1 MLSHYAIF
9 EFDCIVESTSVVGYN
24 HETGVLYVHKAAYDW
39 LEKQC
44 LQTLS
49 PGQTKIKPWV
59 NFSQVNG
66 KRGLKVTNY
75 VGVVQTPNGT
85 TIEILPKVGKTFFN
99 QEIDDQP
106 SNNNLENSLIESRTI
121 LLKMLLCLQSFRH
134 ITINP
139 ANLLSAKMPL
149 LEIFI
154 AEFLGAVE
162 HIVKR
167 GLRSQYNLNQ
177 DNLFVLKGK
186 LLIAEQVR
194 KNLLRPDRFFT
205 EHDVFNANRPENR
218 LLHAALQRVG
228 NLSKSQKN
236 IQLIRKLNSFFEDV
250 PVSTQVATDFQ
261 KVKLDRGMGYYS
273 NALAWARIIL
283 NNESL
288 TANKGDNN
296 ATSLLFPMEAVF
308 EAYVAKHLAKQ
319 IRSGYTLKTQAKS
332 QYLVQHEKDEWF
344 QLKPDLLIQK
354 DDANKVV
361 LDTKWKLL
369 DSAKAN
375 GTDKYN
381 LSGSDFYQMLA
392 YATNYLTTNSECSGT
407 IILIYPKT
415 KTFDEP
421 LPVFEFNNL
430 VSVNLFVLPFCLEE
444 GELLLSTE
452 INSYE
457 NIFC

>member
-1 MLSHYAIF
+1 MSNQITIY
-9 EFDCIVESTSVVGYN
+9 EFDAIIAKTPDIRI
-24 HETGVLYVHKAAYDW
+24 TPKKGVHQVSLAAYQW

-44 LQTLS
+44 LLTIDNK
-49 PGQTKIKPWV
+49 KINPWLK
-59 NFSQVNG
+59 FCQVG
-66 KRGLKVTNY
+66 GRPALKVTNY
-75 VGVVQTPNGT
+75 VGVVQTPDGT
-85 TIEILPKVGKTFFN
+85 TIEILPKVGKAFSSQENTDTYLKDN
-99 QEIDDQP
+99 QD
-106 SNNNLENSLIESRTI
+106 ESRKI
-121 LLKMLLCLQSFRH
+121 LLKMLVCLQSFRH
-134 ITINP
+134 IVIEP
-139 ANLLSAKMPL
+139 ASLLAAKMPL
-149 LEIFI
+149 LEVFI
-154 AEFLGAVE
+154 TDFLNSVE
-162 HIVKR
+162 HIAKR
-167 GLRSQYNLNQ
+167 GLRSQYNSNQ
-177 DNLFVLKGK
+177 DNLFALKGK
-186 LLIAEQVR
+186 LLIAEHIR
-194 KNLLRPDRFFT
+194 LNLFRADRFFT
-205 EHDVFNANRPENR
+205 EHDVFSVNRPENR
-218 LLHAALQRVG
+218 LIHAALIKVLH
-228 NLSKSQKN
+228 LSKSQKN

-250 PVSTQVATDFQ
+250 PASTQVATDFQ
-261 KVKLDRGMGYYS
+261 KVRLDRGMGYYS

-288 TANKGDNN
+288 IANKGDNN

-344 QLKPDLLIQK
+344 QLKPDLLIQQ
-354 DDANKVV
+354 DGVNKVV

-392 YATNYLTTNSECSGT
+392 YATNYLTTNNECSGT

-415 KTFDEP
+415 KTFDKP

-430 VSVNLFVLPFCLEE
+430 EKIKLWVLPFCLDE
-444 GELLLSTE
+444 GQLLLFTE
-452 INSYE
+452 INLNE